1 MCDQYK
7 IGYLQYGQAEAAAGK
22 ILLGFHMPVLF
33 LIGYPVFQEG
43 LQVFLLGDGGKIR

>member
-33 LIGYPVFQEG
+33 LIGYPVFRRDCRYFC
-43 LQVFLLGDGGKIR
+43 LATVVK